1 MGAPPAVGD
10 DRGMTEHSSEYASTT
25 SGPPPAR
32 YDIRNLR
39 RSSDDRVIAG
49 VCGGLGRYT
58 GLDPIIFRIVLATLA
73 VFGGIGLL
81 LYALAWLLVPQD
93 NAATSE
99 AHRIFQGHAGVLP
112 TLAAIGVGIIGVLA
126 VVDVAHHGIRGPLAL
141 IVILAVIVFVV
152 VSRRNNGGS
161 RAGGPYAATGA
172 PYAAPVAFVPPTATG
187 TTAPLGPPAGFAP
200 SRPAYVPPPPPP
212 PRPPREP
219 SMLLPLALSAGVVIA
234 GVLFALDASR
244 SIDISA
250 QAVFAAALLT
260 IGLALVIGT
269 WIGRARA
276 LIAVGVVLA
285 VLLAITAAIDVPLR
299 GGIGSRLYNPTSVAD
314 LKSSY
319 HLGIGDQTIDLSQ
332 LQLGGK
338 TVNVTATVG
347 MGRLIVD
354 VPADV
359 KVVTHGHTGAGDLRI
374 FDVLSSGTDVTRTI
388 TSAASSAAAA
398 SSGEIDLDVRVGLGQ
413 VLVQRPA
420 VASAPPSPAP
430 EPIAPIPVIPASP
443 TDGQVQP

>member
-1 MGAPPAVGD
+1 
-10 DRGMTEHSSEYASTT
+10 MTEHSSEYATT
-25 SGPPPAR
+25 TGGPPPAR

-39 RSSDDRVIAG
+39 RSSDDRIIAG

-93 NAATSE
+93 NATTSE

-126 VVDVAHHGIRGPLAL
+126 VLDVAHHGIRGPLAL
-141 IVILAVIVFVV
+141 IIILAVIAFVV
-152 VSRRNNGGS
+152 LSRRNSGS
-161 RAGGPYAATGA
+161 GRAEGPYSAAAYAQAYA
-172 PYAAPVAFVPPTATG
+172 PPAAFVPPPPTG
-187 TTAPLGPPAGFAP
+187 ATAPLGPPAGFAP
-200 SRPAYVPPPPPP
+200 SRPVYAPPPPPP

-234 GVLFALDASR
+234 GILFALDASR

-260 IGLALVIGT
+260 IGLALVVGT

-285 VLLAITAAIDVPLR
+285 VMLAITAAIDVPLR
-299 GGIGSRLYNPTSVAD
+299 GGIGSRAALPTSVAEIQ
-314 LKSSY
+314 SSY
-319 HLGIGDQTIDLSQ
+319 HVGIGQQTIDLSQ
-332 LQLGGK
+332 VQFGGK
-338 TVNVTATVG
+338 TVHIGASVG
-347 MGRLIVD
+347 VGRLVVD
-354 VPADV
+354 VPSGV
-359 KVVTHGHTGAGDLRI
+359 SVVIHAHAGVGDLSI
-374 FDVLSSGTDVTRTI
+374 LGYDTSGNDVTRDISSPAT
-388 TSAASSAAAA
+388 ASSPATRGAV
-398 SSGEIDLDVRVGLGQ
+398 DLDLRVGIGQ
-413 VLVQRPA
+413 VAVFRPFIDI
-420 VASAPPSPAP
+420 PPTDIPVPPAP
-430 EPIAPIPVIPASP
+430 ASVPAAPAAFE
-443 TDGQVQP
+443 VQP

>member
-1 MGAPPAVGD
+1 
-10 DRGMTEHSSEYASTT
+10 MTEHSSEYASTT
-25 SGPPPAR
+25 GAPPPAR

-39 RSSDDRVIAG
+39 RSSDDRIIAG

-141 IVILAVIVFVV
+141 IIILAVIVFVV
-152 VSRRNNGGS
+152 LSRRSSGNG
-161 RAGGPYAATGA
+161 RAEGPYSAAAYPQAYASSASFVPPPATGA
-172 PYAAPVAFVPPTATG
+172 
-187 TTAPLGPPAGFAP
+187 TAPLGPPAGFAP
-200 SRPAYVPPPPPP
+200 SRPVYVPPPPPP

-219 SMLLPLALSAGVVIA
+219 SMLLPLALSAGVIIA

-260 IGLALVIGT
+260 IGLALVVGT

-285 VLLAITAAIDVPLR
+285 VMLAITATIDVPLR
-299 GGIGSRLYNPTSVAD
+299 GGIGSREAVPTSVAEIQ
-314 LKSSY
+314 SSY
-319 HLGIGDQTIDLSQ
+319 HVGIGQQRIDLSQ
-332 LQLGGK
+332 VQFGGK
-338 TVNVTATVG
+338 TVHITASVG
-347 MGRLIVD
+347 VGRLVID
-354 VPADV
+354 VPPGV
-359 KVVTHGHTGAGDLRI
+359 SVVAQAHAGVGDLSI
-374 FDVLSSGTDVTRTI
+374 LSFDASGTDITRSVTSPA
-388 TSAASSAAAA
+388 TSSSPASRGAVNL
-398 SSGEIDLDVRVGLGQ
+398 DLRVGIGQ
-413 VLVQRPA
+413 VEVFRPFIDIP
-420 VASAPPSPAP
+420 VVPTTPPGAIPPAP
-430 EPIAPIPVIPASP
+430 ASVPAAPAAFE
-443 TDGQVQP
+443 VQP

>member
-1 MGAPPAVGD
+1 
-10 DRGMTEHSSEYASTT
+10 
-25 SGPPPAR
+25 
-32 YDIRNLR
+32 
-39 RSSDDRVIAG
+39 
-49 VCGGLGRYT
+49 
-58 GLDPIIFRIVLATLA
+58 
-73 VFGGIGLL
+73 
-81 LYALAWLLVPQD
+81 
-93 NAATSE
+93 
-99 AHRIFQGHAGVLP
+99 
-112 TLAAIGVGIIGVLA
+112 
-126 VVDVAHHGIRGPLAL
+126 
-141 IVILAVIVFVV
+141 
-152 VSRRNNGGS
+152 
-161 RAGGPYAATGA
+161 
-172 PYAAPVAFVPPTATG
+172 
-187 TTAPLGPPAGFAP
+187 
-200 SRPAYVPPPPPP
+200 
-212 PRPPREP
+212 
-219 SMLLPLALSAGVVIA
+219 MLLPLALSAGVVIA

-299 GGIGSRLYNPTSVAD
+299 GGIGSRLYNPTTVAD

-374 FDVLSSGTDVTRTI
+374 FDLLTSGTDVTRTI

-398 SSGEIDLDVRVGLGQ
+398 SRGEIDLDVRVGLGQ

-420 VASAPPSPAP
+420 VAFAPPSPA
-430 EPIAPIPVIPASP
+430 EPVAPDPLTPPASP

>member
-1 MGAPPAVGD
+1 
-10 DRGMTEHSSEYASTT
+10 MTEHSSEYASTT
-25 SGPPPAR
+25 SGPPPSR

-39 RSSDDRVIAG
+39 RSSDDRIIAG

-93 NAATSE
+93 NATTSE
-99 AHRIFQGHAGVLP
+99 AHRIFHGHAGVLP
-112 TLAAIGVGIIGVLA
+112 TLAAIGVGVIGLFA
-126 VVDVAHHGIRGPLAL
+126 VVDVANHGLKGPLAL
-141 IVILAVIVFVV
+141 IIILTVIIIVVA
-152 VSRRNNGGS
+152 SRRTNGA
-161 RAGGPYAATGA
+161 RADGPYGQAAYPQAYA
-172 PYAAPVAFVPPTATG
+172 PPAAFVPPTATG

-200 SRPAYVPPPPPP
+200 SRPVYVPPPPPP

-260 IGLALVIGT
+260 IGLALVVGT

-285 VLLAITAAIDVPLR
+285 VMLAITAAVDIPLR
-299 GGIGSRLYNPTSVAD
+299 GGIGTRVYNPTTVAD
-314 LKSSY
+314 IKSSY

-338 TVNVTATVG
+338 TVNVTASVG
-347 MGRLIVD
+347 VGRLIVD

-374 FDVLSSGTDVTRTI
+374 FDTLTSGTDVTRTVT
-388 TSAASSAAAA
+388 TSASSAAAA
-398 SSGEIDLDVRVGLGQ
+398 SLGELDLDVRVGLGQ
-413 VLVQRPA
+413 LVVLPPA
-420 VASAPPSPAP
+420 VAIAPPSPAV
-430 EPIAPIPVIPASP
+430 PVVPTSP
-443 TDGQVQP
+443 TPPAVIEVQP